1 MCHILKCPPE
11 APRCPRN
18 PYVGRVQ
25 HKDTFMNATAE
36 FPRLTATEEAELILQ
51 DVFGEDEDDIK
62 LSVLEA
68 LCSEEGIPFK
78 WQKKG
83 NDMELANWDLIVE
96 AIIEREDDLYTM
108 AEQYKAMF

>member
-68 LCSEEGIPFK
+68 LCSEEGIAF
-78 WQKKG
+78 
-83 NDMELANWDLIVE
+83 DWDLNGSEIE
-96 AIIEREDDLYTM
+96 NIIIEREDDLYTM
-108 AEQYKAMF
+108 ADQYKSLF